1 MQAQYQNQ
9 APATIEGL
17 IRKVFEGED
26 FYSFAPVYGDD
37 SGNLV
42 YGYGTFEKRVNG
54 SLQATVDFETGVGFS
69 DTLDELSGRFTVE
82 IEGPRWGEHVRYEW
96 LVSTKPGDKEM
107 ADLLRL
113 FPEAEECVKIA
124 AAQVFSTIVEYSED
138 YTDAEVAHAKVML
151 EALDPDGTLDY

>member
-37 SGNLV
+37 SGDSV
-42 YGYGTFEKRVNG
+42 YGYGTFEKRVSGN
-54 SLQATVDFETGVGFS
+54 LQATVDFEAGVGFS

-82 IEGPRWGEHVRYEW
+82 IEGPRWGEYVHYEW
-96 LVSTKPGDKEM
+96 LVGTRPGDKGM
-107 ADLLRL
+107 QDLIRL
-113 FPEAEECVKIA
+113 FPKAEECVKIA
-124 AAQVFSTIVEYSED
+124 AAQVFSTIVEYSDD
-138 YTDAEVAHAKVML
+138 YADATVEHAKMML
-151 EALDPDGTLDY
+151 GALDPNGTLDY

>member
-17 IRKVFEGED
+17 IREVFEGED

-37 SGNLV
+37 SGDLV
-42 YGYGTFEKRVNG
+42 YGYGVFEKRVNG

-69 DTLDELSGRFTVE
+69 DTPDELSGRFTVE
-82 IEGPRWGEHVRYEW
+82 IEGPRWGEYVRYEW
-96 LVSTKPGDKEM
+96 LVSTEPGDEEM
-107 ADLLRL
+107 RDLTRL
-113 FPEAEECVKIA
+113 FPKAEECVKIA

-138 YTDAEVAHAKVML
+138 YTDDAVEHAKTML
-151 EALDPDGTLDY
+151 QALDPNGDLDY

>member
-9 APATIEGL
+9 APATIESL

-37 SGNLV
+37 SGDLV

-54 SLQATVDFETGVGFS
+54 NLQATVDFETGVGFF
-69 DTLDELSGRFTVE
+69 DTPDELSGRFTLE
-82 IEGPRWGEHVRYEW
+82 IEGPRRGEYVHYEW
-96 LVSTKPGDKEM
+96 LVSTKPGNEEM
-107 ADLLRL
+107 QDLIRL
-113 FPEAEECVKIA
+113 FPKAEECLKIA

-138 YTDAEVAHAKVML
+138 YTDVTVEHAKVML
-151 EALDPDGTLDY
+151 EALDPNGDLDY

>member
-37 SGNLV
+37 NGGLV

-54 SLQATVDFETGVGFS
+54 NLQAIVDFETGVGFS
-69 DTLDELSGRFTVE
+69 DTPDELSGRFTVE
-82 IEGPRWGEHVRYEW
+82 IEGPRWGEYVRYEW
-96 LVSTKPGDKEM
+96 LVSTKPGDEEM
-107 ADLLRL
+107 RDLIRL
-113 FPEAEECVKIA
+113 FPKAEECVKIA
-124 AAQVFSTIVEYSED
+124 AAQVFSTIVEYSDD
-138 YTDAEVAHAKVML
+138 YTDATVEHAKTML
-151 EALDPDGTLDY
+151 QALDPNGDLDY